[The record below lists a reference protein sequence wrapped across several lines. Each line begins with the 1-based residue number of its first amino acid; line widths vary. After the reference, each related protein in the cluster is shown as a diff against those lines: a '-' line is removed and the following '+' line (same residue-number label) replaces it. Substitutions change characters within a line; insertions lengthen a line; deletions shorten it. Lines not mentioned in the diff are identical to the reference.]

1 MPGAGPGHIKSRYG
15 AKRVIFY
22 FFQPRSKTGAGKKF
36 FSPSL
41 GPGHVKSRCRANG
54 SFSIIFS
61 PGPKLGQDRG
71 T

>member
-1 MPGAGPGHIKSRYG
+1 MPRLLFS
-15 AKRVIFY
+15 
-22 FFQPRSKTGAGKKF
+22 QPRSKTGAG
-36 FSPSL
+36 
-41 GPGHVKSRCRANG
+41 PGRVKSKYGANG